1 MALKFSIRD
10 IPVTGISAN
19 YSIPPQDIG
28 LDPSD
33 LDLRGNLEIKADINR
48 VNNTVLADTVVSVAY
63 GFQCARCLED
73 FAKIRTKEFHFD
85 YEVKS
90 NMDVYDVGEDIR
102 QELILGVVQRALCK
116 NDCKG
121 ICAGCGA
128 NLNIEPCK
136 CKK

>member
-1 MALKFSIRD
+1 MLKFALRD
-10 IPVTGISAN
+10 IPKTGISVHR
-19 YSIPPQDIG
+19 SVTPEEIG
-28 LDPSD
+28 LTKED
-33 LDLRGNLEIKADINR
+33 LDLRSNLDVRVDISR
-48 VNNTVLADTVVSVAY
+48 VGETVLADAVVNVDY

-73 FAKIRTKEFHFD
+73 FSRGRIKEYHFD
-85 YEVKS
+85 YEVKG

-116 NDCKG
+116 MDCKG

-128 NLNIEPCK
+128 NLNIESCK